1 MPIIKAKRLRVLGED
16 GKWHDIPAVDN
27 TSSAVK
33 YIPQELT
40 DEQKAQARENI
51 GALPDTTEIPP
62 QYTLPQA
69 TSDALGGIKADAA
82 TAEDTQAVRIG
93 ADGRLYTAPS
103 SGGGSGDVWY
113 PTITDGVISFTKST
127 SETPPEPADIRG
139 DNGKSAY
146 EIAVANGFIGT
157 ESEWLE
163 SLKGAPGQDGS
174 PGADGQ
180 PGTDGTNG
188 KSAYE
193 IAVENGFVGT
203 ESEWLASLKGAPGH
217 DYVLT
222 EADKTE
228 IAQAAAGLVDSS
240 LLGIIGEVL

>member
-1 MPIIKAKRLRVLGED
+1 MPIIKAKRLRVLGKD

-27 TSSAVK
+27 TASAVK

-103 SGGGSGDVWY
+103 SGGGGSGGG
-113 PTITDGVISFTKST
+113 I
-127 SETPPEPADIRG
+127 PAI
-139 DNGKSAY
+139 
-146 EIAVANGFIGT
+146 
-157 ESEWLE
+157 
-163 SLKGAPGQDGS
+163 
-174 PGADGQ
+174 
-180 PGTDGTNG
+180 
-188 KSAYE
+188 
-193 IAVENGFVGT
+193 
-203 ESEWLASLKGAPGH
+203 
-217 DYVLT
+217 T
-222 EADKTE
+222 EADEGRVLTASGGVAVWQDLPKYGGTYTVTPE
-228 IAQAAAGLVDSS
+228 VDTVQTLETAGKYLTNDVTVNAIPDYEVSNEA
-240 LLGIIGEVL
+240 GGNTFIIGKEI

>member
-27 TSSAVK
+27 TASAVK

-103 SGGGSGDVWY
+103 SGGGGSGGG
-113 PTITDGVISFTKST
+113 I
-127 SETPPEPADIRG
+127 PAI
-139 DNGKSAY
+139 
-146 EIAVANGFIGT
+146 
-157 ESEWLE
+157 
-163 SLKGAPGQDGS
+163 
-174 PGADGQ
+174 
-180 PGTDGTNG
+180 
-188 KSAYE
+188 
-193 IAVENGFVGT
+193 
-203 ESEWLASLKGAPGH
+203 
-217 DYVLT
+217 T
-222 EADKTE
+222 EADEGRVLTASGGVAVWQDLPKYGGTYTVTPE
-228 IAQAAAGLVDSS
+228 VGTGQTLETAGKYLTNDVTVNAIPDYEVSNEA
-240 LLGIIGEVL
+240 GGNTFIIGKEI

>member
-40 DEQKAQARENI
+40 DVQKAQARENI

-82 TAEDTQAVRIG
+82 KAEDTQAVRIG

-103 SGGGSGDVWY
+103 TGGGGSGGG
-113 PTITDGVISFTKST
+113 I
-127 SETPPEPADIRG
+127 PAI
-139 DNGKSAY
+139 
-146 EIAVANGFIGT
+146 
-157 ESEWLE
+157 
-163 SLKGAPGQDGS
+163 
-174 PGADGQ
+174 
-180 PGTDGTNG
+180 
-188 KSAYE
+188 
-193 IAVENGFVGT
+193 
-203 ESEWLASLKGAPGH
+203 
-217 DYVLT
+217 T
-222 EADKTE
+222 EADEGRVLTASGGVAVWQDLPKYTGE
-228 IAQAAAGLVDSS
+228 YSVTPEVDTVQTLETAGKYLTNDVTVKAIPDYEVTNEA
-240 LLGIIGEVL
+240 GGNTFIIGKEI

>member
-62 QYTLPQA
+62 EYTLPQA
-69 TSDALGGIKADAA
+69 TSDALGGIKADEA

-103 SGGGSGDVWY
+103 SGGGGSGGG
-113 PTITDGVISFTKST
+113 I
-127 SETPPEPADIRG
+127 PAI
-139 DNGKSAY
+139 
-146 EIAVANGFIGT
+146 
-157 ESEWLE
+157 
-163 SLKGAPGQDGS
+163 
-174 PGADGQ
+174 
-180 PGTDGTNG
+180 
-188 KSAYE
+188 
-193 IAVENGFVGT
+193 
-203 ESEWLASLKGAPGH
+203 
-217 DYVLT
+217 T
-222 EADKTE
+222 EADEGRVLTASGGVAVWQDLPKYGGTYTVTPE
-228 IAQAAAGLVDSS
+228 VGAGQTLETAGKYLTNDVTVNAIPDYEVTNEA
-240 LLGIIGEVL
+240 GGNTFIIGKEI

>member
-51 GALPDTTEIPP
+51 GALPDTTEIPS

-103 SGGGSGDVWY
+103 SGGGGSGGG
-113 PTITDGVISFTKST
+113 I
-127 SETPPEPADIRG
+127 PAI
-139 DNGKSAY
+139 
-146 EIAVANGFIGT
+146 
-157 ESEWLE
+157 
-163 SLKGAPGQDGS
+163 
-174 PGADGQ
+174 
-180 PGTDGTNG
+180 
-188 KSAYE
+188 
-193 IAVENGFVGT
+193 
-203 ESEWLASLKGAPGH
+203 
-217 DYVLT
+217 T
-222 EADKTE
+222 EADEGRVLTASGGVAVWQDLPKYGGTYTVTPE
-228 IAQAAAGLVDSS
+228 VDTVQTLETAGKYLTNDVTVNAIPDYEVSNEA
-240 LLGIIGEVL
+240 GGNTFIIGKEI

>member
-40 DEQKAQARENI
+40 DVQKAQARENI

-82 TAEDTQAVRIG
+82 KAEDTQAVRIG

-103 SGGGSGDVWY
+103 TGGGGSGGG
-113 PTITDGVISFTKST
+113 I
-127 SETPPEPADIRG
+127 PAI
-139 DNGKSAY
+139 
-146 EIAVANGFIGT
+146 
-157 ESEWLE
+157 
-163 SLKGAPGQDGS
+163 
-174 PGADGQ
+174 
-180 PGTDGTNG
+180 
-188 KSAYE
+188 
-193 IAVENGFVGT
+193 
-203 ESEWLASLKGAPGH
+203 
-217 DYVLT
+217 T
-222 EADKTE
+222 EADEGRVLTASGGVAVWQDLPKYTGE
-228 IAQAAAGLVDSS
+228 YSVTPEVDTVQTLETAGKYLTNDVTVNAIPDYEVSNEA
-240 LLGIIGEVL
+240 GGNTFIIGKEI

>member
-51 GALPDTTEIPP
+51 GALPDTTEIPSE
-62 QYTLPQA
+62 YTLPQA

-103 SGGGSGDVWY
+103 SGGGGSGGG
-113 PTITDGVISFTKST
+113 I
-127 SETPPEPADIRG
+127 PAI
-139 DNGKSAY
+139 
-146 EIAVANGFIGT
+146 
-157 ESEWLE
+157 
-163 SLKGAPGQDGS
+163 
-174 PGADGQ
+174 
-180 PGTDGTNG
+180 
-188 KSAYE
+188 
-193 IAVENGFVGT
+193 
-203 ESEWLASLKGAPGH
+203 
-217 DYVLT
+217 T
-222 EADKTE
+222 EADEGRVLTASGGVAVWQDLPKYGGTYTVTPE
-228 IAQAAAGLVDSS
+228 VDTVQTLETAGKYLTNDVTVNAIPDYEVTNEA
-240 LLGIIGEVL
+240 GGNTFIIGKEI

>member
-1 MPIIKAKRLRVLGED
+1 MPIIKAKRLRVLGDD

-103 SGGGSGDVWY
+103 SGGGGSGGG
-113 PTITDGVISFTKST
+113 I
-127 SETPPEPADIRG
+127 PAI
-139 DNGKSAY
+139 
-146 EIAVANGFIGT
+146 
-157 ESEWLE
+157 
-163 SLKGAPGQDGS
+163 
-174 PGADGQ
+174 
-180 PGTDGTNG
+180 
-188 KSAYE
+188 
-193 IAVENGFVGT
+193 
-203 ESEWLASLKGAPGH
+203 
-217 DYVLT
+217 T
-222 EADKTE
+222 EADEGRVLTALGGVAVWQDLPKYGGTYTVTPE
-228 IAQAAAGLVDSS
+228 VGAGQTLETAGKYLTNDVTVNAIPDYEVTNEA
-240 LLGIIGEVL
+240 GGNTFIIGKEI

>member
-51 GALPDTTEIPP
+51 GALPDTTEIPSE
-62 QYTLPQA
+62 YTLPQA

-103 SGGGSGDVWY
+103 SGGGGSGGG
-113 PTITDGVISFTKST
+113 I
-127 SETPPEPADIRG
+127 PAI
-139 DNGKSAY
+139 
-146 EIAVANGFIGT
+146 
-157 ESEWLE
+157 
-163 SLKGAPGQDGS
+163 
-174 PGADGQ
+174 
-180 PGTDGTNG
+180 
-188 KSAYE
+188 
-193 IAVENGFVGT
+193 
-203 ESEWLASLKGAPGH
+203 
-217 DYVLT
+217 T
-222 EADKTE
+222 EADEGRVLTASGGVAVWMDLPKYGGEYSVTPE
-228 IAQAAAGLVDSS
+228 VDTVQTLETAGKYMTNDVTVNAIPDYEVTNEA
-240 LLGIIGEVL
+240 GGNTFIIGKEI

>member
-40 DEQKAQARENI
+40 DEQKTQARENI

-103 SGGGSGDVWY
+103 SGGGGSGGG
-113 PTITDGVISFTKST
+113 I
-127 SETPPEPADIRG
+127 PAI
-139 DNGKSAY
+139 
-146 EIAVANGFIGT
+146 
-157 ESEWLE
+157 
-163 SLKGAPGQDGS
+163 
-174 PGADGQ
+174 
-180 PGTDGTNG
+180 
-188 KSAYE
+188 
-193 IAVENGFVGT
+193 
-203 ESEWLASLKGAPGH
+203 
-217 DYVLT
+217 T
-222 EADKTE
+222 EADEGRVLTASGGVAVWQDLPKYTGE
-228 IAQAAAGLVDSS
+228 YSVTPEVDTVQTLETAGKYMTNDVTVNAIPDYEVSNEA
-240 LLGIIGEVL
+240 GGNTFIIGKEI

>member
-1 MPIIKAKRLRVLGED
+1 MPIIKARRLRVLGED

-27 TSSAVK
+27 TASAVK

-103 SGGGSGDVWY
+103 SGGGGSGGG
-113 PTITDGVISFTKST
+113 I
-127 SETPPEPADIRG
+127 PAI
-139 DNGKSAY
+139 
-146 EIAVANGFIGT
+146 
-157 ESEWLE
+157 
-163 SLKGAPGQDGS
+163 
-174 PGADGQ
+174 
-180 PGTDGTNG
+180 
-188 KSAYE
+188 
-193 IAVENGFVGT
+193 
-203 ESEWLASLKGAPGH
+203 
-217 DYVLT
+217 T
-222 EADKTE
+222 EADEGRVLTASGGVAVWQDLPKYGGTYTVTPE
-228 IAQAAAGLVDSS
+228 VGAGQTLETAGKYLTNDVTVNAIPDYEVSNEA
-240 LLGIIGEVL
+240 GGNTFIIGKEI

>member
-51 GALPDTTEIPP
+51 GALPDTTEIPS

-103 SGGGSGDVWY
+103 TGGGGSGGG
-113 PTITDGVISFTKST
+113 I
-127 SETPPEPADIRG
+127 PAI
-139 DNGKSAY
+139 
-146 EIAVANGFIGT
+146 
-157 ESEWLE
+157 
-163 SLKGAPGQDGS
+163 
-174 PGADGQ
+174 
-180 PGTDGTNG
+180 
-188 KSAYE
+188 
-193 IAVENGFVGT
+193 
-203 ESEWLASLKGAPGH
+203 
-217 DYVLT
+217 T
-222 EADKTE
+222 EADEGRVLTASGGVAVWQDLPKYTGKYSVTPE
-228 IAQAAAGLVDSS
+228 VDTAQTLETAGKYLTNDVTVNAIPDYEVSNEA
-240 LLGIIGEVL
+240 GGNTFIIGKEI

>member
-40 DEQKAQARENI
+40 DVQKAQARENI

-103 SGGGSGDVWY
+103 SSGGGSGGG
-113 PTITDGVISFTKST
+113 I
-127 SETPPEPADIRG
+127 PAI
-139 DNGKSAY
+139 
-146 EIAVANGFIGT
+146 
-157 ESEWLE
+157 
-163 SLKGAPGQDGS
+163 
-174 PGADGQ
+174 
-180 PGTDGTNG
+180 
-188 KSAYE
+188 
-193 IAVENGFVGT
+193 
-203 ESEWLASLKGAPGH
+203 
-217 DYVLT
+217 T
-222 EADKTE
+222 EADEGRVLTASGGVAVWMDLPKYGGTYTVTPE
-228 IAQAAAGLVDSS
+228 VGAGQTLETAGKYLTNDVTVNAIPDYEVSNEA
-240 LLGIIGEVL
+240 GGNTFIIGKEI

>member
-103 SGGGSGDVWY
+103 SGGGGSGGG
-113 PTITDGVISFTKST
+113 I
-127 SETPPEPADIRG
+127 PAI
-139 DNGKSAY
+139 
-146 EIAVANGFIGT
+146 
-157 ESEWLE
+157 
-163 SLKGAPGQDGS
+163 
-174 PGADGQ
+174 
-180 PGTDGTNG
+180 
-188 KSAYE
+188 
-193 IAVENGFVGT
+193 
-203 ESEWLASLKGAPGH
+203 
-217 DYVLT
+217 T
-222 EADKTE
+222 EADEGRVLTASGGVAVWQDLPKYGGTYTVTPE
-228 IAQAAAGLVDSS
+228 VGTGQTLETAGKYLTNDVTVKAIPDYEVTNEA
-240 LLGIIGEVL
+240 GGNTFIIGKEI